1 MSGAKPDSPDP
12 PATSRHLRPTSNAK
26 RRKPTSG
33 ESCLIP
39 IASRISYLEHPRLQ
53 EMPYYHGFMPRSE
66 CEKLFENPAFRC
78 NGVFLVRQ
86 SVHERKYIYVISSWF
101 DGALYHTQICC
112 SDKFRYWVTD
122 WSFQSIPALIEYHV
136 DKGDPVC
143 TEGYY
148 IRYHAKKS
156 SWQLD
161 HSQIMCTRQL
171 GAGNFGCVY
180 EALYQYDPY
189 KKPPNVVAF
198 YGVATTD
205 EPMLLVMEL
214 VGASL
219 QGKIEKEEQTEIV
232 RLNWIYDAAK
242 GMQCLEEHGV
252 LHRDVAARNF
262 LLDRE
267 GVHVKVSDFGLS
279 MARGAKVDPKKNAL
293 PLRYWPPEV
302 LKSYSKAQPHFDH
315 KADVWSFGVMVTE
328 LYTRGKRPFEILEDK
343 NPDVRFQALIKKTK
357 KDCWKNY
364 PLLIP
369 MRGDLEKIVHRCF
382 EYDPKDRPT
391 FAELVQLL
399 AELPDVVVHVLE
411 KPKSL
416 RRRIIDWFLES
427 DP

>member
-1 MSGAKPDSPDP
+1 
-12 PATSRHLRPTSNAK
+12 
-26 RRKPTSG
+26 
-33 ESCLIP
+33 
-39 IASRISYLEHPRLQ
+39 
-53 EMPYYHGFMPRSE
+53 
-66 CEKLFENPAFRC
+66 
-78 NGVFLVRQ
+78 
-86 SVHERKYIYVISSWF
+86 
-101 DGALYHTQICC
+101 
-112 SDKFRYWVTD
+112 
-122 WSFQSIPALIEYHV
+122 
-136 DKGDPVC
+136 
-143 TEGYY
+143 
-148 IRYHAKKS
+148 
-156 SWQLD
+156 
-161 HSQIMCTRQL
+161 MCTRQL

-189 KKPPNVVAF
+189 KKPQPCAVKTLFGENMDALQRSEFYSEANQMKELNHPNVVAF

-328 LYTRGKRPFEILEDK
+328 LYTRGKRPFEILEEK

-399 AELPDVVVHVLE
+399 AELPDVVVHVHE

-416 RRRIIDWFLES
+416 RRLIIDWFLES